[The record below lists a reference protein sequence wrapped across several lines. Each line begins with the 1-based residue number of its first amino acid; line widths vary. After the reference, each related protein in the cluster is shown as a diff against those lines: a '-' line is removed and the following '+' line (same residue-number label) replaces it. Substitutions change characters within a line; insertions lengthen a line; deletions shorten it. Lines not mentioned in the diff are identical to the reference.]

1 MVAVCRATEGVSSAV
16 DSCYKYMI
24 IIVNCIIVLVLYEY
38 FPRVRALGITR
49 SVFVLLHAQAIGVYP
64 AQLILY
70 HFVQMCHSSEARIA
84 ACRKHVGTDPV
95 LACFYQAERQ
105 LTQLMVVCCCAP
117 YATVYTSVTVIS
129 GNMIAHWLLSFN
141 HFAFTCLQS

>member
-38 FPRVRALGITR
+38 FPRVHALGITR

-70 HFVQMCHSSEARIA
+70 HFVRMCHSSETRGCGLSQ
-84 ACRKHVGTDPV
+84 ACRDRPCVSILITKPK
-95 LACFYQAERQ
+95 
-105 LTQLMVVCCCAP
+105 
-117 YATVYTSVTVIS
+117 
-129 GNMIAHWLLSFN
+129 GN
-141 HFAFTCLQS
+141 

>member
-70 HFVQMCHSSEARIA
+70 HFVQMCHSSEARSCGLSQ
-84 ACRKHVGTDPV
+84 ACRDRPCVSMLLPSRKAIDATNGGVLLCPICDSIYICHSYFRKHGCT
-95 LACFYQAERQ
+95 L
-105 LTQLMVVCCCAP
+105 VVE
-117 YATVYTSVTVIS
+117 
-129 GNMIAHWLLSFN
+129 F
-141 HFAFTCLQS
+141 

>member
-24 IIVNCIIVLVLYEY
+24 IIVNCIIVSVLYEY

-70 HFVQMCHSSEARIA
+70 HFVQMCHSSEARVT

-95 LACFYQAERQ
+95 LAYLLPSRKAIDTTNGSVLLCPIFDSTYICHSYFRKHDCT
-105 LTQLMVVCCCAP
+105 LVVE
-117 YATVYTSVTVIS
+117 
-129 GNMIAHWLLSFN
+129 F
-141 HFAFTCLQS
+141 